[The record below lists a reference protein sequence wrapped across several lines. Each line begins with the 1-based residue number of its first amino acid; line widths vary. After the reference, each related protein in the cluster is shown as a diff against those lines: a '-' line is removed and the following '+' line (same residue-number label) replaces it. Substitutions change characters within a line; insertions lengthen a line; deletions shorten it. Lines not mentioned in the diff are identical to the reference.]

1 MTAPAAIEQVEFGV
15 TAAYAAEHAW
25 VVPAITGFL
34 SAYYMEDP
42 RFRVARRW
50 AAEDGAQLWLCELH
64 DGMPFQRLI
73 RRLQADIPPC
83 RIIERGAGGGGAKR
97 VLLDLPPAA

>member
-1 MTAPAAIEQVEFGV
+1 MVAAPSIERVELGV
-15 TAAYAAEHAW
+15 TRAYAAQHSW

-50 AAEDGAQLWLCELH
+50 ADAGTGDHLWLCELEG
-64 DGMPFQRLI
+64 GMSFQRLV

-83 RIIERGAGGGGAKR
+83 RVVETDASGDGRR
-97 VLLDLPPAA
+97 VMLDLP